1 MLPPWQEELQNHFT
15 RRNYNNRF
23 KNKKEPGFVPM
34 TGQFNK
40 KLDSVLFDTERSL
53 EELLLTESDN
63 VFKNIGT

>member
-1 MLPPWQEELQNHFT
+1 
-15 RRNYNNRF
+15 
-23 KNKKEPGFVPM
+23 M

-63 VFKNIGT
+63 DFKNIGT